1 MSRCPTSTWATSKA
15 PPTRARRATSVALRF
30 VAVGVGVVVVGVV
43 ALRCVVFWCVL
54 FVVWGVAVCCVVLCC
69 CSACW
74 SCLVCCFLLLRVVG
88 CCGLGLLGA
97 SLLGLSCPSRLLVC
111 AAACVACVVVRV
123 FGFVSAAAV
132 CRGCSG
138 FCPRGVLVVSV
149 VYPSSG
155 LTWPGGPGRA
165 RGSREF
171 TAARPAL
178 TYTPAAWL
186 GGVVSN

>member
-1 MSRCPTSTWATSKA
+1 M
-15 PPTRARRATSVALRF
+15 RF

-138 FCPRGVLVVSV
+138 FCPRGVLVCLRDLADMALNLPLFGPYVARR
-149 VYPSSG
+149 
-155 LTWPGGPGRA
+155 PGA
-165 RGSREF
+165 C
-171 TAARPAL
+171 
-178 TYTPAAWL
+178 AWL
-186 GGVVSN
+186 TRTYGSATSARRSGGWTGLALSAYVTYSES